1 MNPPVV
7 GTVVVVDSTVE
18 VVVKLE
24 EASFAVV
31 VSNDVETELGVE
43 NEETENV
50 VVKSNQFDR
59 ILNKLKLQWKFI

>member
-24 EASFAVV
+24 EASFAFV

>member
-1 MNPPVV
+1 M
-7 GTVVVVDSTVE
+7 E